1 MKNLLL
7 LSIMSL
13 ILWSCSKGF
22 TEKHSGSFKANGVAY
37 TADENGVTASYPF
50 SNANTLDVSVITGSS
65 STYAATVRL
74 DLTKVDQTLTI
85 DSTSE
90 GFSYIGTSSAVIY
103 RPVSGTY
110 KITSHK
116 EGNPATRHTEGE
128 FNFVVVNPYNLS
140 DTVRITE
147 GKFYVNNY

>member
-1 MKNLLL
+1 MEA
-7 LSIMSL
+7 STTSL
-13 ILWSCSKGF
+13 TYDSVEVVHKLPGF
-22 TEKHSGSFKANGVAY
+22 EPVTVA
-37 TADENGVTASYPF
+37 TVLAQLF
-50 SNANTLDVSVITGSS
+50 SNVGQQNGKRTFEAMT
-65 STYAATVRL
+65 
-74 DLTKVDQTLTI
+74 
-85 DSTSE
+85 
-90 GFSYIGTSSAVIY
+90 AVIY

-140 DTVRITE
+140 DTVRITV

>member
-65 STYAATVRL
+65 STYAATV
-74 DLTKVDQTLTI
+74 DLTLQ
-85 DSTSE
+85 
-90 GFSYIGTSSAVIY
+90 
-103 RPVSGTY
+103 R
-110 KITSHK
+110 
-116 EGNPATRHTEGE
+116 
-128 FNFVVVNPYNLS
+128 
-140 DTVRITE
+140 
-147 GKFYVNNY
+147 